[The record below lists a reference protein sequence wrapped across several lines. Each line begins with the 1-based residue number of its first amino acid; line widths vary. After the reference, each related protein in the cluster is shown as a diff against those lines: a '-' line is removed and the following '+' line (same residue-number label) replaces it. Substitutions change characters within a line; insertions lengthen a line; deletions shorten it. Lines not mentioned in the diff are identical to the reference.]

1 MSSPASNARSPENE
15 NERAP
20 LPAPWDTQLD
30 VSADEFLTKTHVLI
44 YEYPMLALAIC
55 QRAIAQA
62 QERQDKVGLLRA
74 RLRLVTVQHALGD
87 AAWRD
92 ELNQIEAD
100 ARSLGDNLLILRVL
114 MAQQSCRSDGAECA
128 ESLAVCEA
136 ALPLALSLGQEDL
149 ICRILGNGASSLSS
163 IGEHSLA
170 LEFYQELRRH
180 IHADHPMA
188 AWHTAM
194 THGHEAVV
202 HLRTARELM
211 AADDANNKA
220 DDKVKSHL
228 AQACS
233 LAQQS
238 CEEFVSCDQGSFY
251 EPLLTLISAL
261 LEHNEVSRAREHLQQ
276 FLERSPEEPPAL
288 GSYDRAVL
296 ELTHAMVE
304 LHEPDVALAQT
315 LRRLKIAEAQPHP
328 DFREGEH
335 ACQVLN
341 SLSTVYERLHDNA
354 KALDCFRRCVAIRAR
369 TQSLL
374 ARERAKVM
382 RRTLMA
388 LRGETE
394 EFITHDLRVPMSTA
408 LSSVQSMHMQ
418 ASDAQVQSGL
428 RRAAHNVMRA
438 MGIADHYLMM
448 TRAENLQRNALT
460 LLDLADLTEEV
471 CEQMSVP
478 AAASVQLLREIQ
490 PKMPILGDR
499 ILLMRVLGNLLSNAF
514 KHSPHGSTVCVR
526 VVREKGE
533 ASLSVCDSGPGLPAA
548 MRARLFQRYAA
559 SGPRGSNGL
568 GLALVARAARLHG
581 ARVSVEN
588 GPQGGA
594 MVVLRFALAVVD

>member
-1 MSSPASNARSPENE
+1 MIFSTPPAPAVDLGFETGQ
-15 NERAP
+15 AP
-20 LPAPWDTQLD
+20 LSAPWDTQLN
-30 VSADEFLTKTHVLI
+30 VSVDEFLTNTHVLI
-44 YEYPMLALAIC
+44 YENPMLALAIC

-62 QERQDKVGLLRA
+62 RSRQDDAGLLRA

-87 AAWRD
+87 DSWRA
-92 ELNQIEAD
+92 ELNQIEEA
-100 ARSLGDNLLILRVL
+100 ARSLGDELLVLRVL

-128 ESLAVCEA
+128 ESLAVCEV
-136 ALPLALSLGQEDL
+136 ALPIALNLGQEDL
-149 ICRILGNGASSLSS
+149 VCRILGNGASSLSS

-180 IHADHPMA
+180 IPSNHPMA
-188 AWHTAM
+188 AWQLAM
-194 THGHEAVV
+194 THAHEAVV
-202 HLRTARELM
+202 HLRTARGLI
-211 AADDANNKA
+211 AADDAATAN
-220 DDKVKSHL
+220 SHL

-238 CEEFVSCDQGSFY
+238 CEEFVATQGSFY
-251 EPLLTLISAL
+251 EALLTLVSAL
-261 LEHNEVSRAREHLQQ
+261 LEHNETERARERIEQ
-276 FLERSPEEPPAL
+276 FLGCCPQKPAL

-304 LHEPDVALAQT
+304 LHEPDVPFEQT
-315 LRRLKIAEAQPHP
+315 LRRLLIAQAQPHP

-335 ACQVLN
+335 ACQVLS
-341 SLSTVYERLHDNA
+341 SLSKVYECQHAND
-354 KALDCFRRCVAIRAR
+354 KALDCFRRSVTIKSR
-369 TQSLL
+369 TQSLV

-382 RRTLMA
+382 RRTLMT

-394 EFITHDLRVPMSTA
+394 EFITHDLRIPMSTA
-408 LSSVQSMHMQ
+408 LASLQTMHME

-428 RRAAHNVMRA
+428 RRAAHNVIRA

-448 TRAENLQRNALT
+448 TRAENLQRNALSM
-460 LLDLADLTEEV
+460 LDLADLTEEV

-478 AAASVQLLREIQ
+478 AAASVQLLREIE

-514 KHSPHGSTVCVR
+514 KHSPAGSTVCVR
-526 VVREKGE
+526 VVRDKDE
-533 ASLSVCDSGPGLPAA
+533 ACLSVCDSGPGLPPA

-568 GLALVARAARLHG
+568 GLALVARAARLHS
-581 ARVSVEN
+581 ARVSVES

-594 MVVLRFALAVVD
+594 MVVLRFALAK

>member
-1 MSSPASNARSPENE
+1 MNPLTLDTSSADEDDIE
-15 NERAP
+15 LAP
-20 LPAPWDTQLD
+20 LPAPWDTQLN
-30 VSADEFLTKTHVLI
+30 VSVDEFLTRTHTLI
-44 YEYPMLALAIC
+44 YENPMLALVIC
-55 QRAIAQA
+55 QKAIAQA
-62 QERQDKVGLLRA
+62 LERKDKAGLLRA

-87 AAWRD
+87 NTWRGELDGIEASARALGD
-92 ELNQIEAD
+92 EL
-100 ARSLGDNLLILRVL
+100 LVLRVL

-128 ESLAVCEA
+128 ESLAVCEV
-136 ALPLALSLGQEDL
+136 ALPIALNLGQEDL

-180 IHADHPMA
+180 IQSEHPMA
-188 AWHTAM
+188 AWHVAM
-194 THGHEAVV
+194 THAHEAVV
-202 HLRTARELM
+202 HLRTARALV
-211 AADDANNKA
+211 AADDAVTAN
-220 DDKVKSHL
+220 SHL

-238 CEEFVSCDQGSFY
+238 CDEFVLAEGSFY

-261 LEHNEVSRAREHLQQ
+261 LEHNEADRARERLHQ
-276 FLERSPEEPPAL
+276 FLESCPEEPAL
-288 GSYDRAVL
+288 DSYERAVL

-304 LHEPDVALAQT
+304 LHEPDVPLEQT
-315 LRRLKIAEAQPHP
+315 LRRLQIAQAQPHP

-341 SLSTVYERLHDNA
+341 SLSQVHERMHANDQ
-354 KALDCFRRCVAIRAR
+354 ALDCFRRGVAIRSR

-382 RRTLMA
+382 RRTLMT

-394 EFITHDLRVPMSTA
+394 EFITHDLRVPMNTA
-408 LSSVQSMHMQ
+408 LTTLQTLHMV
-418 ASDAQVQSGL
+418 AKDPQVQSGL
-428 RRAAHNVMRA
+428 RRAAHNVIRA

-478 AAASVQLLREIQ
+478 AAASVQLLREIE

-514 KHSPHGSTVCVR
+514 KHSPTGSIVCVR
-526 VVREKGE
+526 VVRDNEE
-533 ASLSVCDSGPGLPAA
+533 ACLSVCDSGPGLPAA

-581 ARVSVEN
+581 ARVSVDS

-594 MVVLRFALAVVD
+594 MVVLRFALASAG

>member
-1 MSSPASNARSPENE
+1 MNPPTPDTPQANAGSSDECDQT
-15 NERAP
+15 P
-20 LPAPWDTQLD
+20 LPAPWDTQLNI
-30 VSADEFLTKTHVLI
+30 SADEFLTNTHVLI
-44 YEYPMLALAIC
+44 YENPMLALAIC
-55 QRAIAQA
+55 QKAIAQA
-62 QERQDKVGLLRA
+62 QERQDPAGLLRA

-87 AAWRD
+87 DAWRD
-92 ELNQIEAD
+92 ELNHIEAA
-100 ARSLGDNLLILRVL
+100 ARSLGDSLLTLRVL

-136 ALPLALSLGQEDL
+136 TLPLALSLGQEDL

-180 IHADHPMA
+180 IRADHPMA
-188 AWHTAM
+188 AWHVAM

-202 HLRTARELM
+202 HLRTARGLI
-211 AADDANNKA
+211 AADDADAAN
-220 DDKVKSHL
+220 SHL

-238 CEEFVSCDQGSFY
+238 CEEFVACDQGSFY

-261 LEHNEVSRAREHLQQ
+261 LEHDEADRARERMHQ
-276 FLERSPEEPPAL
+276 FLKCCPEAPTL

-296 ELTHAMVE
+296 ELTYAMVE
-304 LHEPDVALAQT
+304 LHEPDVPLEQT

-341 SLSTVYERLHDNA
+341 SLSTVYELLHAND
-354 KALDCFRRCVAIRAR
+354 KALDCFRRGVAIRAR
-369 TQSLL
+369 TQSLV

-408 LSSVQSMHMQ
+408 LSTLQNMHME
-418 ASDAQVQSGL
+418 ARDAQVQSGL

-514 KHSPHGSTVCVR
+514 KHSPTGSTVCVR
-526 VVREKGE
+526 VVREKDE

-581 ARVSVEN
+581 ARVSVDS

-594 MVVLRFALAVVD
+594 MVVLRFALAGAG